1 MLMLLKSRIQSNKRI
16 FPMKIRSILLLSFVF
31 AVAVS
36 AAEPER
42 DMKITG
48 NRNNT
53 IGCTEKSLAL
63 CWLMNMALFP
73 TKVDKSKQKSFFAF
87 LERVRGARG
96 ERENFFSREK
106 KFSRFHRIISPYREQ
121 SYEYKTLRWQ

>member
-1 MLMLLKSRIQSNKRI
+1 MLMLLKSWIQSNKRI
-16 FPMKIRSILLLSFVF
+16 FSMKIRSILLLSFVF

-42 DMKITG
+42 DMKITD

-73 TKVDKSKQKSFFAF
+73 TKVGKSK
-87 LERVRGARG
+87 
-96 ERENFFSREK
+96 
-106 KFSRFHRIISPYREQ
+106 
-121 SYEYKTLRWQ
+121 